1 MQKKSEHWLAR
12 LTACAYFD
20 WPEWRRFWVSDVCC
34 QMQKY
39 WRAKKRLNVHVNKD
53 SSNSLYSEDILL
65 FLKLELIRS
74 IFTSVKKRK
83 NYKGGMLESLAF
95 SNFWFSLYPNEATP
109 KLTWHVNLFIPYNL
123 YDFRLV
129 SLLGSR
135 RDILWSWAFPWSSF
149 RRISLLSM

>member
-34 QMQKY
+34 QMQRY

-83 NYKGGMLESLAF
+83 NYEGGMLESLAF
-95 SNFWFSLYPNEATP
+95 PNFWFSLYPTKRHRNWLDT
-109 KLTWHVNLFIPYNL
+109 
-123 YDFRLV
+123 
-129 SLLGSR
+129 S
-135 RDILWSWAFPWSSF
+135 
-149 RRISLLSM
+149 ISLFLITSTIFVWFCFLREPEGHLMELGVPLVQL